1 MMDSRRRSNTL
12 RNEEICRGLAN
23 AHSTDARR
31 GSDNVPHSFDRE
43 HKRSFI
49 CKKGRR
55 TGEHDIVFQ
64 KRGDDNKETPKYY
77 LIELPLKD
85 NRKEAE
91 GKMDM
96 KSEKTR
102 LSCEWKLYT
111 DGAVSSNGSGA
122 RLMLIDPEG
131 KEYTY
136 ALRFEFK
143 TTNNEAEY
151 EALLA
156 GLRIAQEM
164 EIYLVSGL
172 LPEDPKESK
181 KVRVKALQ
189 YKLIRGSLYQRAT
202 LNGGWNYKVRILL
215 AVNAQRCHKGPLP
228 TALGG
233 LKFLAIAIEHST
245 KWVEAKPLTTISGR
259 HVERFVWKYVVC
271 RFGVSRTI
279 SSKDEKHFREGIFA
293 DLCKGLKVKQSV
305 SPVTEHMEIMN
316 HIEKKLTRSQQG
328 WVDDLAQAIIPIA
341 ENAVAKDDKG
351 RTKEVTKKKEGKE
364 VASIEEAYYQNKL
377 RRKPAETLLA
387 VVTNTSSSN
396 FITSSSNDLEY
407 FLQSSPAVET
417 ITSSSN
423 LHK

>member
-1 MMDSRRRSNTL
+1 MMDSRRRSSTL
-12 RNEEICRGLAN
+12 RNEEICGGLAN

-49 CKKGRR
+49 RKKGRR
-55 TGEHDIVFQ
+55 T
-64 KRGDDNKETPKYY
+64 
-77 LIELPLKD
+77 D

-91 GKMDM
+91 GKMDT

-111 DGAVSSNGSGA
+111 GEAPSSNGSGA

-215 AVNAQRCHKGPLP
+215 AVNAQRCHK
-228 TALGG
+228 
-233 LKFLAIAIEHST
+233 
-245 KWVEAKPLTTISGR
+245 
-259 HVERFVWKYVVC
+259 
-271 RFGVSRTI
+271 
-279 SSKDEKHFREGIFA
+279 
-293 DLCKGLKVKQSV
+293 
-305 SPVTEHMEIMN
+305 
-316 HIEKKLTRSQQG
+316 
-328 WVDDLAQAIIPIA
+328 A
-341 ENAVAKDDKG
+341 ENVVAKDDKG

-364 VASIEEAYYQNKL
+364 VASIEEAYCQNKL

-396 FITSSSNDLEY
+396 FTTSSSNDLEY
-407 FLQSSPAVET
+407 FLQSSPAVVLAILT
-417 ITSSSN
+417 MYW
-423 LHK
+423 